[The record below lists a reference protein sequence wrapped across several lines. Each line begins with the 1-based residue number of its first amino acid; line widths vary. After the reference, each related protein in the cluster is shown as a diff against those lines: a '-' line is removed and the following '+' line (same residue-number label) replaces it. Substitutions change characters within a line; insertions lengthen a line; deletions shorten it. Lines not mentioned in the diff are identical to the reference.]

1 MGLWGWSRNKKD
13 EKGKDKGIK
22 DEGREK
28 KPGFTKG
35 LLGSAL
41 GWGLGAVGGALGG
54 LGGAAYGAVKG
65 ATGYG
70 DMKDGKKKGWYDQMK
85 ASGESGAKGG
95 FNSLANSERA
105 EWAMKKGAGVVG
117 GIAGGAV
124 GALAGPGGA
133 LAGGAAGAAIAA
145 GGIGAYYGDEE
156 KDYEQA
162 AAIAAASS
170 YVGAGLS
177 AAVTGAGGFGSLAE
191 EGSKVLAPKLS
202 AETSIANAG
211 LLPHIGHHAGGFL
224 AQSADALGNA
234 MIGGAATQG
243 IDTARSGGSVTDVF
257 KDTALGL
264 DITGLSIGDGV
275 TTQVGDKERERGG
288 WGSIKGQEANT
299 KKQLPNLISSNKDKG
314 YQEKRKKNSVQNKF
328 SYRMSR
334 LFSW

>member
-54 LGGAAYGAVKG
+54 LGGAAYGAYKG
-65 ATGYG
+65 ATGSG
-70 DMKDGKKKGWYDQMK
+70 DTKDGKKKGWYDQMK

-124 GALAGPGGA
+124 GALAGPAGA
-133 LAGGAAGAAIAA
+133 LAGGATGAAIAA

-177 AAVTGAGGFGSLAE
+177 AAVTGAGAVSYTHL
-191 EGSKVLAPKLS
+191 
-202 AETSIANAG
+202 T
-211 LLPHIGHHAGGFL
+211 LPTIY
-224 AQSADALGNA
+224 
-234 MIGGAATQG
+234 
-243 IDTARSGGSVTDVF
+243 SV
-257 KDTALGL
+257 
-264 DITGLSIGDGV
+264 
-275 TTQVGDKERERGG
+275 
-288 WGSIKGQEANT
+288 
-299 KKQLPNLISSNKDKG
+299 
-314 YQEKRKKNSVQNKF
+314 
-328 SYRMSR
+328 
-334 LFSW
+334 